1 MSIKLLLVKNNKVL
15 LELPL
20 SVEAWPQDQL
30 HQELASFEEEF
41 ESFTRLFDSLSHQ
54 TRLRMVK
61 RLFEE
66 DDFTLT
72 FTDFIKEL
80 GLNPKIV
87 WQNTKKLCEGGLLE
101 KGEDGRYG
109 FSETGKAEFLTLSL
123 VLRHL
128 REIVES
134 I

>member
-1 MSIKLLLVKNNKVL
+1 MSVRLLLVKGNKLL

-20 SVEAWPQDQL
+20 SAEAWPQDQL

-41 ESFTRLFDSLSHQ
+41 ESFTKLFDALSHH

-66 DDFTLT
+66 DGYRLG
-72 FTDFIKEL
+72 FTDFIREL

-87 WQNTKKLCEGGLLE
+87 WQNTKKLCDGGLHE
-101 KGEDGRYG
+101 KGEDGKYG
-109 FSETGKAEFLTLSL
+109 FSETGKAEFLMVSL
-123 VLRHL
+123 VLKHMRQMYE
-128 REIVES
+128 RF
-134 I
+134 